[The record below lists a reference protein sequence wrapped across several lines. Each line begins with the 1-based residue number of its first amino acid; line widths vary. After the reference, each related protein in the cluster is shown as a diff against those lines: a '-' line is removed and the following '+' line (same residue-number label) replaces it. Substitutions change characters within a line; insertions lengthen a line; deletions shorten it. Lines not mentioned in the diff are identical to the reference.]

1 MNQTQLFQDFEAL
14 PTNAQQEVIDFI
26 AFMQSRYGK
35 KIKKHS
41 VEERQRILLSIPA
54 WDDDSIQAIETT
66 RKAFNSW
73 NIETF

>member
-1 MNQTQLFQDFEAL
+1 MNQTKLLQDFEAL
-14 PTNAQQEVIDFI
+14 PTIAQQEVVDFI
-26 AFMQSRYGK
+26 GFMQSRYGK
-35 KIKKHS
+35 TIKKHS
-41 VEERQRILLSIPA
+41 VEERQRILLSIPV